1 MPSVVLNS
9 CFVKRRIM
17 KIFVKILR
25 WAAIAFFG
33 STILAVVLFRFLPVY
48 FTPLM
53 FIRCFEQ
60 VADGES
66 IKLHHH
72 WVPMER
78 ISPHMPVAVM
88 ASEDARFLLH
98 HGLDYEAIEKAAVN
112 NMKGKKKHGAS
123 TITQQTAKNVF
134 LWPGRSWIRKGFEA
148 YFTVLIEFMWSKQR
162 IMEVY
167 LNSIEMGDGIY
178 GVEAVANDNFNT
190 TADMLSRGQ
199 CAQIA
204 ATLPNPRKFS
214 SKNPSAYMLK
224 RRSQIEHQMRFI
236 PSFPREG
243 EDINP
248 ETSAGGVYRNYK
260 RK

>member
-78 ISPHMPVAVM
+78 ISPICPWQSWRAKTHVSFSTM
-88 ASEDARFLLH
+88 ALT
-98 HGLDYEAIEKAAVN
+98 
-112 NMKGKKKHGAS
+112 M
-123 TITQQTAKNVF
+123 
-134 LWPGRSWIRKGFEA
+134 
-148 YFTVLIEFMWSKQR
+148 
-162 IMEVY
+162 
-167 LNSIEMGDGIY
+167 
-178 GVEAVANDNFNT
+178 
-190 TADMLSRGQ
+190 
-199 CAQIA
+199 
-204 ATLPNPRKFS
+204 
-214 SKNPSAYMLK
+214 
-224 RRSQIEHQMRFI
+224 RR
-236 PSFPREG
+236 
-243 EDINP
+243 
-248 ETSAGGVYRNYK
+248 
-260 RK
+260 